1 MIHNIRE
8 AFTEILEDSDWMDD
22 ATKGVAKEK
31 VCFTLTAVHLFLLN
45 IGGKS
50 SFIQTITKTNIL
62 LILIHMYDHFIWS
75 VNC

>member
-31 VCFTLTAVHLFLLN
+31 VGFTLTAVHLFLLN

-50 SFIQTITKTNIL
+50 SFIQTNTKSNIIL
-62 LILIHMYDHFIWS
+62 LMLIRMYDFFIWF
-75 VNC
+75 VT